1 MKTLAPV
8 IRRASFLLLAW
19 GAFSCLPADTR
30 PPPATVLL
38 DVSPNDASQKG
49 VTTVD
54 GWSISID
61 RFFVGIG
68 DASVGDACISYSDA
82 GYSRLLDGKRADD
95 QKLSLLFG
103 LGQCEIDYRISPPA
117 SDMLLGTGVTEADA
131 ILLATK
137 DIDPYVTQP
146 AGISVDLGATATRGT
161 SIKRLHWSFRQR
173 IRYRNCQTPVDG
185 QPAKPLDFP
194 SNANLTYHIALM
206 PDALLRD
213 DNNETA
219 SLRFDAIASAD
230 TMFGDADGNVTL
242 DELGKVSMDVARQAG
257 PYGIG
262 VAAPT
267 MMSPVTI
274 QSLEDYVYLVLLPT
288 IPQFREPILCEPTIG
303 NRFD

>member
-1 MKTLAPV
+1 MKALDQV
-8 IRRASFLLLAW
+8 IRGGPCVLLAW

-54 GWSISID
+54 GWSISVD
-61 RFFVGIG
+61 RFLVGIG

-82 GYSRLLDGKRADD
+82 GYGRLLDGKRSDD

-103 LGQCEIDYRISPPA
+103 LGQCELHFRTSPPA

-137 DIDPYVTQP
+137 DVDPYVTQP
-146 AGISVDLGATATRGT
+146 AGVCVDLTATATRGT
-161 SIKRLHWSFRQR
+161 SVEHLHWSFRQR
-173 IRYRNCQTPVDG
+173 IQYRNCETPVDG
-185 QPAKPLDFP
+185 KPTIPLDFP

-213 DNNETA
+213 DKTA
-219 SLRFDAIASAD
+219 SAALRFDAIASAD
-230 TMFGDADGNVTL
+230 TMFGDGDGNITL
-242 DELGKVSMDVARQAG
+242 DELGKVSLDVARLVG
-257 PYGIG
+257 PYG
-262 VAAPT
+262 VPDPDPRV
-267 MMSPVTI
+267 MSPIPT
-274 QSLEDYVYLVLLPT
+274 SLEDYVYLVLMPM
-288 IPQFREPILCEPTIG
+288 IPQFREPILCQPTIG
-303 NRFD
+303 RRFD